1 MKIFL
6 RYLSWFLNA
15 ALVSLF
21 LLFAVK
27 NSDPVTLRFLLGQ
40 SWQMPLVLLLFL
52 FFCLGSLIGVLA
64 CMGRL
69 FRGRREILS
78 LKREL
83 REAREDKATEAT
95 KKDALPPPPDAVV

>member
-6 RYLSWFLNA
+6 RYLTWFLNA
-15 ALVSLF
+15 ALVFLF

-27 NSDPVTLRFLLGQ
+27 NSDPVTLRFLLGH

-52 FFCLGSLIGVLA
+52 FFCMGALFGVLA

-69 FRGRREILS
+69 FRGRQQIQL
-78 LKREL
+78 LKGKL
-83 REAREDKATEAT
+83 RDAGADTVVAPAKEAF
-95 KKDALPPPPDAVV
+95 PPPPDAIV